1 MNIEEEVSNDEKI
14 SLIMR
19 QTNYSYEE
27 ARQKLLDCNND
38 PILTIKK
45 YFGISDKERKT
56 TNSSL
61 NQEIYKQIREKMNN
75 SIYEYNKKVN
85 NEKVV
90 LH

>member
-45 YFGISDKERKT
+45 YFGISDKEK
-56 TNSSL
+56 
-61 NQEIYKQIREKMNN
+61 NN
-75 SIYEYNKKVN
+75 
-85 NEKVV
+85 
-90 LH
+90 